1 MANGR
6 KYTTYFNAD
15 SSGFKKGTDEA
26 VQALQKMNKEL
37 VNNQYRQKDC
47 NKAISDAQ
55 KELKKTEKEIEK
67 LEKEQKEKGKL
78 DEKDKKLLDDLKAKH
93 KQLGDTIES
102 EKVKLAQLRTAQAGI
117 KGTISDL
124 SKEIAGNNKEWT
136 TLKATIANLA
146 SDSLELLARKLLEIG
161 KAVIS
166 TGEQFT
172 ASMSEVGAISGAS
185 AEQLELLEQT
195 AREYGATTKF
205 SASESAQALKYM
217 ALAGWDTQQSIEAL
231 GSVLDLAAAG
241 NMDLARASDIVTDYI
256 TAFGLSAKD
265 SAHFADVMAYAM
277 AHSNTNVEQLGEAYK
292 NCAAS
297 AASMGYSVE
306 EVTAV
311 LMTMANAGVKGG
323 EAGTTLNTIMT
334 RLATDTKGCASALEE
349 MGIKIFDENGN
360 LKSLSEILQLVT
372 SAFDGMNDKQQA
384 ALSKVIAG
392 QNQYTG
398 FQTIL
403 KGLSEK
409 AKETGQ
415 SFGDYSKALEEC
427 DGTSKGMAKT
437 MSDNLSGDLKT
448 MQSAFEELALKIYDS
463 GETPLRDIVQFVTNS
478 VVPGIESLI
487 NNLDKIIPV
496 IVGVTTAMTG
506 FKLSLAISTIVG
518 KLETAFKGLTLAKI
532 KDTIQTKL
540 ATLATKELNAAQA
553 ANVIGIVISLIASL
567 VSWIS
572 VYSSMTHD
580 AAESTE
586 KLDKSQEN
594 YLKTLQD
601 VQEAAREKEKQNQAD
616 IETLKSLESVYDELR
631 NKVNLTTGEERQLD
645 SAAKELAKTLGIS
658 IEQLKDKDGKYK
670 SLTGS
675 IDEYIESLRE
685 EIKLE
690 ANKEGLKAA
699 YTSYYDASE
708 GYSKSKKELDE
719 LIEKNSELEKKRKD
733 FEAYRD
739 GAVGV
744 TVIKEEYDA
753 FKEYDAKL
761 KNLKATVG
769 DYAFQVTQAAD
780 AVGKYEENIGS
791 ATSAEER
798 AGQLIDKAIN
808 GLGEV
813 EKKTSSSGAS
823 IENTTDVI
831 KGSADAV
838 GDYTDKVEEYADR
851 LLKGEDGYTLKGFY
865 ALFKNTGEAADYLED
880 KLQSANKNLED
891 NRTQI
896 KNTQDEIEA
905 LRKALNKPD
914 ISPDDYSTKYT
925 QLEDAKK
932 RLAQLRTE
940 QVGLKEAV
948 KSAEKEYKSASWAAK
963 SYDEKISE
971 LAKDSANVRKQLK
984 SLSDIY
990 GELQNGQAMSF
1001 DTLLSL
1007 IEKYPQY
1014 ATELANA
1021 NGNISEQKR
1030 LVELL
1035 YEAEKNEAVA
1045 KLTNAKAA
1053 AVAQAESKRTEI
1065 SALKESIS
1073 STERYINVLK
1083 NMNLT
1088 HSNVYSSAVTRL
1100 SRMRGELSNL
1110 NTEFDNA
1117 KLTAD
1122 SYNDAINALS
1132 NAFRNFNIKSSGNS
1146 NTSADNNYSPS
1157 QSNSGSD
1164 NVEWTWSWLDEQA
1177 TGSTSAQA
1185 RTELVERVHQLGK
1198 INDRELKAEY
1208 EKILR
1213 EEQLTA
1219 DESYNIR
1226 LKLYNMTSSLA
1237 QKEEDENKKRI
1248 QKRLDY
1254 AKAAY
1259 EKIVKGEV
1267 EYYQKESDSIKSD
1280 LDKKLKEI
1288 DEEKK
1293 QRQQKEEDEQRQKEL
1308 KEINDELFYNS
1319 RRMTEVEKQ
1328 SLLRRK
1334 QDIINEQANAEYER
1348 NIELR
1353 KTKLQEEANTKINK
1367 NTEAIER
1374 LNKSIESAAYYLAKM
1389 NGTATAS
1396 QIVNNS
1402 DNRTS
1407 YNYISSGFGKS
1418 YDELIREF
1426 TGMIY

>member
-55 KELKKTEKEIEK
+55 KELKKTAQEIEK

-78 DEKDKKLLDDLKAKH
+78 DEKDKKQLDDLKAKH
-93 KQLGDTIES
+93 KQLGETIES
-102 EKVKLAQLRTAQAGI
+102 EKVKLAQLRTEQAGI

-241 NMDLARASDIVTDYI
+241 NMDLARASDIVTDYL
-256 TAFGLSAKD
+256 TAFGLAAED

-277 AHSNTNVEQLGEAYK
+277 ANSNTNVEQLGEAYK

-334 RLATDTKGCASALEE
+334 RLATDTKGCASALKE
-349 MGIKIFDENGN
+349 IDDSLDIFDDNGN
-360 LKSLSEILQLVT
+360 LKSLSEILDIVT
-372 SAFDGMNDKQQA
+372 KAFDGMNDAQKA

-437 MSDNLSGDLKT
+437 MSDNLSGDIKT

-463 GETPLRDIVQFVTNS
+463 GETPLRDLVKFVTNS
-478 VVPGIESLI
+478 VVPGLETLI
-487 NNLDKIIPV
+487 NHMNIIVPIFVAAASAVGAYKAALGIQSIINGITQATAALTAAKGAEKIA
-496 IVGVTTAMTG
+496 TDEATA
-506 FKLSLAISTIVG
+506 SQA
-518 KLETAFKGLTLAKI
+518 A
-532 KDTIQTKL
+532 
-540 ATLATKELNAAQA
+540 LNTVQA
-553 ANVIGIVISLIASL
+553 ANPIGLVVSAIAMLVAGLTTYSLIAGQS
-567 VSWIS
+567 
-572 VYSSMTHD
+572 
-580 AAESTE
+580 AESTDDFTRSLKEADKAIEEYNSSLDNAKEKYQNTIASAESDSAVIRSLSKEYE
-586 KLDKSQEN
+586 KLCANQNRTAAETTILNHLAEELAQSMGKSVDD
-594 YLKTLQD
+594 LKDQNGEYIKLNDTIEEYIKKL
-601 VQEAAREKEKQNQAD
+601 KEKARIEATTELYGDAVKARVKAQQELDRFLIENKSFVDKENRKRIEDIRDAMAHGATGITYDDEQEVNRLKAFDEKYNQLS
-616 IETLKSLESVYDELR
+616 ETLKKATDIENTYSEAVDKAVESQ
-631 NKVNLTTGEERQLD
+631 EEASESTDVFSQYTDRF
-645 SAAKELAKTLGIS
+645 K
-658 IEQLKDKDGKYK
+658 KDQ
-670 SLTGS
+670 
-675 IDEYIESLRE
+675 E
-685 EIKLE
+685 E
-690 ANKEGLKAA
+690 ANKLLEKKTKTTKTAVTVQKDFNKTLKELQTTFNNDTNNLKSLADQYNSVANGQMMSLDALIQLSLQYPQYSSEILAANGSLEAQKNILNKLFEAKKDDLKA
-699 YTSYYDASE
+699 T
-708 GYSKSKKELDE
+708 
-719 LIEKNSELEKKRKD
+719 IEKMKAEKESMEAEKDYLINYINSLEALKKSINVDSQVTEKLKSLKERFEEINSELSNTPDKIKA
-733 FEAYRD
+733 FEN
-739 GAVGV
+739 
-744 TVIKEEYDA
+744 A
-753 FKEYDAKL
+753 FESL
-761 KNLKATVG
+761 
-769 DYAFQVTQAAD
+769 Q
-780 AVGKYEENIGS
+780 NIG
-791 ATSAEER
+791 
-798 AGQLIDKAIN
+798 IN
-808 GLGEV
+808 
-813 EKKTSSSGAS
+813 
-823 IENTTDVI
+823 N
-831 KGSADAV
+831 
-838 GDYTDKVEEYADR
+838 
-851 LLKGEDGYTLKGFY
+851 
-865 ALFKNTGEAADYLED
+865 
-880 KLQSANKNLED
+880 
-891 NRTQI
+891 
-896 KNTQDEIEA
+896 
-905 LRKALNKPD
+905 
-914 ISPDDYSTKYT
+914 
-925 QLEDAKK
+925 
-932 RLAQLRTE
+932 
-940 QVGLKEAV
+940 
-948 KSAEKEYKSASWAAK
+948 
-963 SYDEKISE
+963 
-971 LAKDSANVRKQLK
+971 
-984 SLSDIY
+984 Y
-990 GELQNGQAMSF
+990 G
-1001 DTLLSL
+1001 
-1007 IEKYPQY
+1007 K
-1014 ATELANA
+1014 
-1021 NGNISEQKR
+1021 
-1030 LVELL
+1030 
-1035 YEAEKNEAVA
+1035 
-1045 KLTNAKAA
+1045 
-1053 AVAQAESKRTEI
+1053 
-1065 SALKESIS
+1065 
-1073 STERYINVLK
+1073 
-1083 NMNLT
+1083 
-1088 HSNVYSSAVTRL
+1088 
-1100 SRMRGELSNL
+1100 
-1110 NTEFDNA
+1110 
-1117 KLTAD
+1117 
-1122 SYNDAINALS
+1122 
-1132 NAFRNFNIKSSGNS
+1132 NS
-1146 NTSADNNYSPS
+1146 NTDNNYTPS
-1157 QSNSGSD
+1157 QSISPQSS
-1164 NVEWTWSWLDEQA
+1164 EWTWSWLDEQA
-1177 TGSTSAQA
+1177 TGSSSSQA
-1185 RTELVERVHQLGK
+1185 RTELVERVHSLGK

-1334 QDIINEQANAEYER
+1334 QDIINDQANAEYER

-1353 KTKLQEEANTKINK
+1353 KSKLQEEANTKINK

>member
-55 KELKKTEKEIEK
+55 KELKKTAQEIEK

-78 DEKDKKLLDDLKAKH
+78 DEKDKKQLDDLKAKH
-93 KQLGDTIES
+93 KQLGETIES
-102 EKVKLAQLRTAQAGI
+102 EKVKLAQLRTEQAGI

-146 SDSLELLARKLLEIG
+146 SDGLELLGRKLLEIG

-241 NMDLARASDIVTDYI
+241 NMDLARASDIVTDYL
-256 TAFGLSAKD
+256 TAFGLAAED

-277 AHSNTNVEQLGEAYK
+277 ANSNTNVEQLGEAYK

-437 MSDNLSGDLKT
+437 MSDNLSGDIKT

-463 GETPLRDIVQFVTNS
+463 GETPLRDLVKFVTNS

-690 ANKEGLKAA
+690 ANKERLKAA
-699 YTSYYDASE
+699 YTSYDDASE
-708 GYSKSKKELDE
+708 GYSKAKKELDE

-813 EKKTSSSGAS
+813 EKKTSSSGTS

-838 GDYTDKVEEYADR
+838 GNYTDQIEEYADR
-851 LLKGEDGYTLKGFY
+851 LLKGEDGFTLQGFY
-865 ALFKNTGEAADYLED
+865 SLFQNTGDAAQYLED
-880 KLQSANKNLED
+880 KLQSSNKALED

-896 KNTQDEIEA
+896 KNTQDEIES

-948 KSAEKEYKSASWAAK
+948 KSAEKEYKKAAWDAK
-963 SYDEKISE
+963 TLSEK
-971 LAKDSANVRKQLK
+971 LAEIAKTSSSVRNEMNSLATTFKQLGEGQQM
-984 SLSDIY
+984 SL
-990 GELQNGQAMSF
+990 
-1001 DTLLSL
+1001 DTLLGL
-1007 IEKYPQY
+1007 TEKYPEY
-1014 ATELANA
+1014 AAQILSATDNLNA
-1021 NGNISEQKR
+1021 QKD
-1030 LVELL
+1030 VIKLL
-1035 YEAEKNEAVA
+1035 YEEKKKALIESLKDAKDEIKLEQDKIKLQRDALQKQLEIVQAEYNRGNATTLTARIIEN
-1045 KLTNAKAA
+1045 LTNKIKALNDEFDSGQANIDAYVKAMA
-1053 AVAQAESKRTEI
+1053 AVGNFSINSYGGNGNTNANNNYTPSQTSSSPATQEWTWGWMDEI
-1065 SALKESIS
+1065 G
-1073 STERYINVLK
+1073 T
-1083 NMNLT
+1083 
-1088 HSNVYSSAVTRL
+1088 
-1100 SRMRGELSNL
+1100 G
-1110 NTEFDNA
+1110 
-1117 KLTAD
+1117 
-1122 SYNDAINALS
+1122 
-1132 NAFRNFNIKSSGNS
+1132 
-1146 NTSADNNYSPS
+1146 NTSA
-1157 QSNSGSD
+1157 
-1164 NVEWTWSWLDEQA
+1164 A
-1177 TGSTSAQA
+1177 A
-1185 RTELVERVHQLGK
+1185 RLSLVERVHQLGK
-1198 INDRELKAEY
+1198 INDKELKAEY

-1219 DESYNIR
+1219 DESYNNR

>member
-15 SSGFKKGTDEA
+15 SSGFKKGTDAA

-102 EKVKLAQLRTAQAGI
+102 EKVKLAQLRTEQAGI

-146 SDSLELLARKLLEIG
+146 SDGLELLGRKLLEIG

-256 TAFGLSAKD
+256 TAFGLSAED

-277 AHSNTNVEQLGEAYK
+277 ANSNTNVEQLGEAYK

-437 MSDNLSGDLKT
+437 MSDNLSGDIKT

-463 GETPLRDIVQFVTNS
+463 GETPLRDLVKFVTNS
-478 VVPGIESLI
+478 VVPGLETLI
-487 NNLDKIIPV
+487 NHMDIIVPIFV
-496 IVGVTTAMTG
+496 SAAAAVGAYKAALGIQSIINGITQATAA
-506 FKLSLAISTIVG
+506 L
-518 KLETAFKGLTLAKI
+518 TAAKGAEKV
-532 KDTIQTKL
+532 
-540 ATLATKELNAAQA
+540 ATDEATASQAALNTVQA
-553 ANVIGIVISLIASL
+553 ANPIGLVVSAIAMLVAGLTTYSLIAGQS
-567 VSWIS
+567 
-572 VYSSMTHD
+572 
-580 AAESTE
+580 AESTE

-708 GYSKSKKELDE
+708 GYSKAKKELDE

-813 EKKTSSSGAS
+813 EKKASSSGAS
-823 IENTTDVI
+823 IDNTTDVI

-838 GDYTDKVEEYADR
+838 GDYTDQIEEYADR
-851 LLKGEDGYTLKGFY
+851 LMKGEDGYTLQGFY
-865 ALFKNTGEAADYLED
+865 ALFQNTGDAAEYLESE
-880 KLQSANKNLED
+880 LQSANKALED

-896 KNTQDEIEA
+896 KNTQDEIEK
-905 LRKALNKPD
+905 LRKELNKPD
-914 ISPDDYSTKYT
+914 ITDEEAIIKGQ
-925 QLEDAKK
+925 QLEEAKEK
-932 RLAQLRTE
+932 LAQLRTE
-940 QVGLKEAV
+940 QVGLKEDV
-948 KSAEKEYKSASWAAK
+948 KAAEKEYKKAAWDAK
-963 SYDEKISE
+963 TLSEK
-971 LAKDSANVRKQLK
+971 LAEIAKTSSSVRNEMNSLATTFKQLGEGQQM
-984 SLSDIY
+984 SL
-990 GELQNGQAMSF
+990 E
-1001 DTLLSL
+1001 TLLGL
-1007 IEKYPQY
+1007 TEKYPEY
-1014 ATELANA
+1014 AAQILSATDNLNA
-1021 NGNISEQKR
+1021 QKD
-1030 LVELL
+1030 VIKLL
-1035 YEAEKNEAVA
+1035 YEEKKKALIESLKDAKDEIKLEQDKIKLQRDALQKQLEIVQAEYNRGNATTLTARIIEN
-1045 KLTNAKAA
+1045 LTNKIKALNDEFDSGQANIDTYVKAMA
-1053 AVAQAESKRTEI
+1053 AVGNFSINSYGGNGNTNANNNYTPSQTSSSPATQEWTWGWMDEI
-1065 SALKESIS
+1065 G
-1073 STERYINVLK
+1073 T
-1083 NMNLT
+1083 
-1088 HSNVYSSAVTRL
+1088 
-1100 SRMRGELSNL
+1100 G
-1110 NTEFDNA
+1110 
-1117 KLTAD
+1117 
-1122 SYNDAINALS
+1122 
-1132 NAFRNFNIKSSGNS
+1132 
-1146 NTSADNNYSPS
+1146 NTSA
-1157 QSNSGSD
+1157 
-1164 NVEWTWSWLDEQA
+1164 A
-1177 TGSTSAQA
+1177 A
-1185 RTELVERVHQLGK
+1185 RLSLVERVHQLGK
-1198 INDRELKAEY
+1198 INDKELKAEY

-1319 RRMTEVEKQ
+1319 RRMTEAEKQ

-1396 QIVNNS
+1396 QVINNS

>member
-55 KELKKTEKEIEK
+55 KELKKTAQEIEK

-78 DEKDKKLLDDLKAKH
+78 DEKDKKQLDDLKAKH
-93 KQLGDTIES
+93 KQLGETIES
-102 EKVKLAQLRTAQAGI
+102 EKVKLAQLRTEQAGI

-241 NMDLARASDIVTDYI
+241 NMDLARASDIVTDYL
-256 TAFGLSAKD
+256 TAFGLAAED

-277 AHSNTNVEQLGEAYK
+277 ANSNTNVEQLGEAYK

-437 MSDNLSGDLKT
+437 MSDNLSGDIKT

-463 GETPLRDIVQFVTNS
+463 GETPLRDLVKFVTNS
-478 VVPGIESLI
+478 VVPGLEFLI
-487 NNLDKIIPV
+487 KHLDIIAPIFITAASAV
-496 IVGVTTAMTG
+496 TAYKAALGIQSIINGIVAATKALSAAKTVETTTTEGATVAQEGLNVAMSANPIGLVVAALGALVSALVSFSVTAERSAKSTNTMNDSE
-506 FKLSLAISTIVG
+506 KDYLSTIRQ
-518 KLETAFKGLTLAKI
+518 AK
-532 KDTIQTKL
+532 
-540 ATLATKELNAAQA
+540 QA
-553 ANVIGIVISLIASL
+553 AEDKEA
-567 VSWIS
+567 
-572 VYSSMTHD
+572 
-580 AAESTE
+580 STE
-586 KLDKSQEN
+586 AEIATIRQ
-594 YLKTLQD
+594 LKIQ
-601 VQEAAREKEKQNQAD
+601 
-616 IETLKSLESVYDELR
+616 YDEL
-631 NKVNLTTGEERQLD
+631 KDKTALTADESRRLEKISG
-645 SAAKELAKTLGIS
+645 ELAQALGIS
-658 IEQLKDKDGKYK
+658 EEKIRDKTGAYND
-670 SLTGS
+670 LTFQ
-675 IDEYIESLRE
+675 IDEYIKKLRE
-685 EIKLE
+685 QVKAEINE
-690 ANKEGLKAA
+690 EGYKAA
-699 YTSYYDASE
+699 YKDYYEAL
-708 GYSKSKKELDE
+708 KEAQKIRDE
-719 LIEKNSELEKKRKD
+719 IAANK
-733 FEAYRD
+733 
-739 GAVGV
+739 
-744 TVIKEEYDA
+744 
-753 FKEYDAKL
+753 AK
-761 KNLKATVG
+761 
-769 DYAFQVTQAAD
+769 AAD
-780 AVGKYEENIGS
+780 ASRQYMTGQISHDEEVKI
-791 ATSAEER
+791 
-798 AGQLIDKAIN
+798 
-808 GLGEV
+808 LGEV
-813 EKKTSSSGAS
+813 TAANKKLEQQLTNVYFQGDKAASSVKEYAEAMGAGDEATTEWNDNLDALYGIINKTEEKTTSSGAS
-823 IENTTDVI
+823 IENTTNVI

-838 GDYTDKVEEYADR
+838 GNYTDQIEEYADR
-851 LLKGEDGYTLKGFY
+851 LLKGEDGYTLQGFY
-865 ALFKNTGEAADYLED
+865 ALFQNTGDAAEYLESE
-880 KLQSANKNLED
+880 LQSANKALED

-896 KNTQDEIEA
+896 KNTQDEIES

-1083 NMNLT
+1083 NLNLT
-1088 HSNVYSSAVTRL
+1088 HLNVYSSAVTNL

-1328 SLLRRK
+1328 SLLKRK
-1334 QDIINEQANAEYER
+1334 QDIINDQANAEYER